1 MIPLVSQFRSDPM
14 HLLASIYPRGKY
26 ADLLLGVLSLL
37 AMAAAC
43 KLASILWERYRSGK
57 PFNNPRKLFADLCR
71 AHHLDR
77 HQKQLL
83 LLLAQWHKLPQP
95 AALFLRPEL
104 FEADKLG
111 PQFSPQASQLRA
123 MQQRLF
129 KPAQSLANSSQPS

>member
-1 MIPLVSQFRSDPM
+1 MIQCISPFRPDQLQ
-14 HLLASIYPRGKY
+14 LLASIFPRGKY
-26 ADLLLGVLSLL
+26 AELIVSVLSLL
-37 AMAAAC
+37 ALAAAC
-43 KLASILWERYRSGK
+43 NLASILWERYRSGK
-57 PFNNPRKLFADLCR
+57 PFNNPRKLFGDLCK

-104 FEADKLG
+104 FEAGKLG

-123 MQQRLF
+123 MQQQL
-129 KPAQSLANSSQPS
+129 